1 MKITITIDT
10 DRVDSLSTEQCS
22 LIKDELALIADRC
35 ARPNFYAELVKRL
48 GKEYG
53 SPLKGEVG
61 FPNYDVLIR
70 HTIETGNTYYETLPE
85 IPA

>member
-10 DRVDSLSTEQCS
+10 DQFDSLSFEQRE
-22 LIKDELALIADRC
+22 IIRDELTRITDRFW
-35 ARPNFYAELVKRL
+35 RPEFYAERIKQL
-48 GKEYG
+48 GQEYG

-61 FPNYDVLIR
+61 FPHHDVLIR

-85 IPA
+85 MPA